1 MVSVTV
7 LADKSADFLVDIIL
21 TSRDASYSHSIQ
33 CVLSVE
39 AMFMMS
45 SLLFSLHSVLRTV
58 NP

>member
-21 TSRDASYSHSIQ
+21 PLKDVSYSHSIQ
-33 CVLSVE
+33 CVLSIE
-39 AMFMMS
+39 GMFMMS